1 MSKKSR
7 TASRRAEPHVGIFW
21 LFRGKVLF
29 DTTPL
34 SEAETFGDF
43 IIHAGSHISVFE
55 KFRLAKMVP
64 PEVEYE
70 EYPRGRVA
78 FDSRSR
84 RFNLLADRCI
94 LRQKEI
100 LAKIKKEMHLPE
112 NTTEGTDPH
121 YRCFSCL
128 GESNAD

>member
-7 TASRRAEPHVGIFW
+7 TASGRAEPHVGIFW
-21 LFRGKVLF
+21 LFRGEVLF

-43 IIHAGSHISVFE
+43 RIHSGNHISIWE
-55 KFRLAKMVP
+55 QFRLAKIVP

-78 FDSRSR
+78 FDSKSK

-94 LRQKEI
+94 LRRKDMI
-100 LAKIKKEMHLPE
+100 AKIKQQMHLPR
-112 NTTEGTDPH
+112 NTSFGTDPH
-121 YRCFSCL
+121 YRCQACL
-128 GESNAD
+128 ERSSD